1 MKLKIFIHTI
11 QIVNEI
17 KKIIKRRK
25 ITLSNNY
32 SKIVIYYS
40 NFINKFELSL
50 EIIYQLFLKDKEI
63 DIYFPLFICELI
75 KLGFKFKEFNN
86 LRNLGYEFYIDE
98 KIFYENIL
106 ELNEDEYIDKIYNN
120 NFLKEN
126 KELSIKP
133 IQGHFYIPIKKQN
146 NNTSIFHQFKG
157 KNIILKKEIK
167 SISLNQIGEIIYL
180 LKPVICITFLTFYK
194 NNNIIYLF
202 INILLDIIIFFWK
215 IDINDFSFR
224 KKKIFYFEN
233 KLKKVN
239 LLFYIVKEPIYSKFI
254 KPIICKIFNFI
265 HLPNL
270 LSSIIIE
277 YLEYY
282 KFLSLIT

>member
-1 MKLKIFIHTI
+1 MKLKKFIHTI

-17 KKIIKRRK
+17 RKIIKRRK
-25 ITLSNNY
+25 ISSSNNY

-50 EIIYQLFLKDKEI
+50 QIIYELFSKDKEI

-75 KLGFKFKEFNN
+75 KLGFKFKEFNTI
-86 LRNLGYEFYIDE
+86 RNLGYEFYIDE

-106 ELNEDEYIDKIYNN
+106 ELNEDEYMDKIYNN

-146 NNTSIFHQFKG
+146 NTSFFHQFKG
-157 KNIILKKEIK
+157 KNVILQKEIK
-167 SISLNQIGEIIYL
+167 YLNLNQMGEIIYL
-180 LKPVICITFLTFYK
+180 LKPVICITVLAFYK
-194 NNNIIYLF
+194 NKIIYLF
-202 INILLDIIIFFWK
+202 INIILDVIIFFWK

-224 KKKIFYFEN
+224 KKKFFYFEN
-233 KLKKVN
+233 KFKKLN
-239 LLFYIVKEPIYSKFI
+239 LLLYLFKEPIYTKFI
-254 KPIICKIFNFI
+254 KPIIHKILNFI

-270 LSSIIIE
+270 LSSLIID
-277 YLEYY
+277 YLDYY

>member
-1 MKLKIFIHTI
+1 MKLKKFIHTI

-17 KKIIKRRK
+17 RKIIKRRK
-25 ITLSNNY
+25 ISSSNNY

-50 EIIYQLFLKDKEI
+50 QIIYELFSKDKEI

-75 KLGFKFKEFNN
+75 KLGFKFKEFNTI
-86 LRNLGYEFYIDE
+86 RNLGYEFYIDE

-106 ELNEDEYIDKIYNN
+106 ELNEDEYMDKIYNN

-146 NNTSIFHQFKG
+146 NTSFFHQFKG
-157 KNIILKKEIK
+157 KNVILQKEIK
-167 SISLNQIGEIIYL
+167 YLNLNQMGEIIYL
-180 LKPVICITFLTFYK
+180 LKPVICITVLAFYK
-194 NNNIIYLF
+194 NKIIYLF
-202 INILLDIIIFFWK
+202 ISIILDIIIFFWK
-215 IDINDFSFR
+215 IDISDFSFR
-224 KKKIFYFEN
+224 KKKFFYFEN
-233 KLKKVN
+233 KFKKLN
-239 LLFYIVKEPIYSKFI
+239 LLLYLFKEPIYIKFI
-254 KPIICKIFNFI
+254 KPIIYKILNFI

-270 LSSIIIE
+270 LSSLIID
-277 YLEYY
+277 YLDYY

>member
-1 MKLKIFIHTI
+1 MKLKIFIHSI

-17 KKIIKRRK
+17 NKIIKRRT
-25 ITLSNNY
+25 ISSSNNY

-40 NFINKFELSL
+40 NFINTIELSL
-50 EIIYQLFLKDKEI
+50 EIIYELFSKDKEI

-86 LRNLGYEFYIDE
+86 LRNLGYEFYIDK

-106 ELNEDEYIDKIYNN
+106 ELNEDEYMEKIYNN

-133 IQGHFYIPIKKQN
+133 IQGHFYIPIKKK

-157 KNIILKKEIK
+157 KNIILKKDIK
-167 SISLNQIGEIIYL
+167 CLNINQMGEIIYL
-180 LKPVICITFLTFYK
+180 LKPVICITILTFYK

-202 INILLDIIIFFWK
+202 ISIILDIIIFFWK
-215 IDINDFSFR
+215 IDISDFSFR